1 MNVAQLK
8 RALWGDDGNYKL
20 VNTKWQEDSQWGS
33 ELFVRIL
40 LAGPKVFSTEPLEE
54 IFVIVNFKT
63 LFFNEYFSFSWVG
76 TGEGWGQKFL
86 LKGQ

>member
-1 MNVAQLK
+1 M
-8 RALWGDDGNYKL
+8 
-20 VNTKWQEDSQWGS
+20 
-33 ELFVRIL
+33 RIL

-63 LFFNEYFSFSWVG
+63 LFSMNILVSPGWG
-76 TGEGWGQKFL
+76 RGEGWGQKFL